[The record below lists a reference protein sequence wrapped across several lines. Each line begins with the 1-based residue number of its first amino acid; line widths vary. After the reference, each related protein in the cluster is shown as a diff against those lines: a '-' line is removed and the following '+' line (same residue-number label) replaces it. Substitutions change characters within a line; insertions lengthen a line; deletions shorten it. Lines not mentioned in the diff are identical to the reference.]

1 MTHIRMA
8 QADLLLRLES
18 LVAVT
23 LNTYAIVSALNGGH
37 LLRILHRRGLWLVG
51 LMMLIVVDLRH
62 ILVDF

>member
-23 LNTYAIVSALNGGH
+23 LNTNAIVSALNGGH
-37 LLRILHRRGLWLVG
+37 LLCILHRRGLWLVG

>member
-23 LNTYAIVSALNGGH
+23 LNTNAIVSALNGGH

-51 LMMLIVVDLRH
+51 CVKTRD
-62 ILVDF
+62 